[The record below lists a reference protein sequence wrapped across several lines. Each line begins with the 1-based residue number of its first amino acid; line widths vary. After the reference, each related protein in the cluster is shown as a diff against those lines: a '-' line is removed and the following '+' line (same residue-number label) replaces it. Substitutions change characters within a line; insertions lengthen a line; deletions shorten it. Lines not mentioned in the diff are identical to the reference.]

1 VKMET
6 VGLCRLLWSG
16 LFVDP
21 EGSEGS
27 GERDPAVGK
36 LEWEP

>member
-1 VKMET
+1 VALLPCK
-6 VGLCRLLWSG
+6 GWGRRLG
-16 LFVDP
+16 